1 MTGDE
6 AHNAFGQVGVE
17 VVADDAPAHF
27 RRDRAEEAVE
37 EGGEIVLCAAVADRA
52 QDRSGGHIEGGDQGL
67 CAVSPVFEFVSF
79 HLARSHGQVGGH
91 PLKRLMPVISSIDTV
106 RTVRASRSDR
116 KPHRHGAFGLEIL
129 RFGRQPRARQMG
141 LEVGSFLKSAPH
153 GGAKDDPRDPVSP
166 PRRQDRSHSSGSAED
181 RSPWVACRPG
191 Q

>member
-1 MTGDE
+1 MEGDRVAFVAQKGLPGGHGFKDAALAFFAEVVVDAAMTGDE

-37 EGGEIVLCAAVADRA
+37 EGGEIVLGAAVADRA

-91 PLKRLMPVISSIDTV
+91 PLKRLDAGHFVNRYRAHRPRIFQRPTV
-106 RTVRASRSDR
+106 NRADI
-116 KPHRHGAFGLEIL
+116 GAFGLEIRI
-129 RFGRQPRARQMG
+129 RFGRQPR
-141 LEVGSFLKSAPH
+141 
-153 GGAKDDPRDPVSP
+153 GASN
-166 PRRQDRSHSSGSAED
+166 GA
-181 RSPWVACRPG
+181 
-191 Q
+191 